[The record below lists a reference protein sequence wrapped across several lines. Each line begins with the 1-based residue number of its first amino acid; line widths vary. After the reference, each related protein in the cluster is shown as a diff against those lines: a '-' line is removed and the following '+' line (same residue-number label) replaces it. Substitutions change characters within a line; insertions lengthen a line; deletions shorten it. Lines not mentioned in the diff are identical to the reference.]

1 MQAFLDVVFYTA
13 KKFLRNSVNKNS
25 SKVKRNTSP
34 QKRWKIMQNVDSPRL
49 IGRVGMMLSTQN
61 SLITNM
67 GKDLKISKNS
77 INRYGGQMGSCTS
90 EKNISTVWNVGQF
103 DIELL
108 GCGTSLVQHFGS
120 LKFLGK

>member
-1 MQAFLDVVFYTA
+1 
-13 KKFLRNSVNKNS
+13 
-25 SKVKRNTSP
+25 
-34 QKRWKIMQNVDSPRL
+34 MQNVDSPRL